1 MGNII
6 GAIINVAESYFNVA
20 YNPDDSLIYKST
32 HGLFTDLIDPF
43 SGKKSIV
50 CSQFTQA
57 CLSGIAYKNSRY
69 VKGLN
74 SENESYFWGWKHKYL
89 SANGQYNYFKLKGVM
104 NDYANTD
111 NNILPGDL
119 VFFDTKDNGITSIDH
134 VGICV
139 RVEDNTLTIIHSTD
153 NKKRL
158 VDNTLVGVVCEQ
170 INISRFPV
178 VGYVHAADII
188 KTPVECNN
196 NKIYSP
202 NFRKSIKFSS
212 STVYVASAVF
222 ENPIERGFYTVNM
235 NIDGCDGY
243 IKVFYK
249 NGTQVNYQTKTKAGT
264 TSIVFYAEMPVSK
277 IDFRLSNGKL
287 NSSYIVGNLEIYKG
301 YAQPNCD

>member
-1 MGNII
+1 MGSVV
-6 GAIINVAESYFNVA
+6 GAIIKVAESYFDVA

-69 VKGLN
+69 VKGVN
-74 SENESYFWGWKHKYL
+74 SKNDSYFWGWKNKYL
-89 SANGQYNYFKLKGVM
+89 SANGQYNYFRLKGVM
-104 NDYANTD
+104 NDYANAD

-119 VFFDTKDNGITSIDH
+119 LFFDTKDNGITSIDH

-158 VDNTLVGVVCEQ
+158 IDGNLTGIVCEQ
-170 INISRFPV
+170 INISKYPV

-188 KTPVECNN
+188 KTPVDYSNTM
-196 NKIYSP
+196 IYNP
-202 NFRKSIKFSS
+202 ELKKSIKYNA

-222 ENPIERGFYTVNM
+222 ENPIKRGFYTVNM
-235 NIDGCDGY
+235 DVEGCDGY
-243 IKVFYK
+243 IKVFYE
-249 NGTQVNYQTKTKAGT
+249 NGTQVNYQTKTAAGT
-264 TSIVFYAEMPVSK
+264 TSIVFYAEMPVKK

-287 NSSYIVGNLEIYKG
+287 NSSYMVSNLLIYKG
-301 YAQPNCD
+301 YAQPN